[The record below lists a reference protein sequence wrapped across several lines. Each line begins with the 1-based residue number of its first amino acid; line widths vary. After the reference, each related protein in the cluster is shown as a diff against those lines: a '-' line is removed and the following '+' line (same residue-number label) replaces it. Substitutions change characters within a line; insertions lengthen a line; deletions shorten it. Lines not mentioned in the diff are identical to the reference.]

1 VRPKPPAPPDARE
14 ARGDAARW
22 ARAPNKLPRLGL
34 VILGAVL
41 DGESSN
47 EKEKLSLAAPEQEHR
62 FSELRHYVPA
72 DLLDVSFPVSV
83 RGYVARECKQ
93 PLVSAR

>member
-1 VRPKPPAPPDARE
+1 MV
-14 ARGDAARW
+14 
-22 ARAPNKLPRLGL
+22 
-34 VILGAVL
+34 
-41 DGESSN
+41 DGESSKG
-47 EKEKLSLAAPEQEHR
+47 KEKLSPAAPEQEQEHR